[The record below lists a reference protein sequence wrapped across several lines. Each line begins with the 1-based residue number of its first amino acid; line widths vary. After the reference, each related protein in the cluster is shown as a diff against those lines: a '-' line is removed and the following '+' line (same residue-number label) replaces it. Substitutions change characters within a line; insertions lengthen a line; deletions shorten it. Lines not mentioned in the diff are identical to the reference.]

1 MHVLLVEDDQLIA
14 QGLVAGLEL
23 QGLPW
28 ITWRMRERL
37 SRLCN

>member
-23 QGLPW
+23 QGFYLGSHGAC
-28 ITWRMRERL
+28 T
-37 SRLCN
+37 SG